1 MQGDDYGTIY
11 KLDDLIFNKHNSILT
26 LGRMGVGIKNDI
38 PIREEHSCYVSRKHC
53 TLELDYDIGEW
64 IIRDGQFDPGTIAS
78 CWKNSTNG
86 TYVNSSDV
94 GLGGT
99 IIKPGDII
107 SIGDTKLR
115 VEAY

>member
-11 KLDDLIFNKHNSILT
+11 KLDDLISNKHNSILT
-26 LGRMGVGIKNDI
+26 LGRLGVGIRNDI

-64 IIRDGQFDPGTIAS
+64 IIRDGQFDPGTVYS
-78 CWKNSTNG
+78 CWRNSTNG

-94 GLGGT
+94 GLRGA

-107 SIGDTKLR
+107 SVGDTKLR

>member
-1 MQGDDYGTIY
+1 MQGDDYGTVY
-11 KLDDLIFNKHNSILT
+11 KLDDLILDKKNAILT
-26 LGRMGVGIKNDI
+26 LGRFGENIINDI
-38 PIREEHSCYVSRKHC
+38 AIKEEHSCYVSRKHC

-64 IIRDGQFDPGTIAS
+64 IIRDGQFDPGAIS
-78 CWKNSTNG
+78 SSWKNSTNG

-94 GLGGT
+94 GLGGV

-107 SIGDTKLR
+107 SVGDTKLR